1 MHRLEI
7 EKSKI
12 LRLEHATKE
21 EKATTDKQRRKMEE
35 ELSKTRIVQKQEQ
48 NKHQNVRIA
57 LGENILLLQLLLLL
71 LVVTGIALTFS
82 LLCGCFYCFYFRF
95 AIFAIFCRINQDPKR
110 PKRSRQ
116 EHFENQMGRGRARC
130 FASQTPMCP
139 AGTKCP
145 GVATTKHAIQAGGGN
160 VENGDGNE
168 IRICHQ

>member
-7 EKSKI
+7 EKSKTI
-12 LRLEHATKE
+12 RLEHATKE
-21 EKATTDKQRRKMEE
+21 QKATTDKQKSKMEE
-35 ELSKTRIVQKQEQ
+35 ELSKAKIHFNHQSTLEQ
-48 NKHQNVRIA
+48 NRNQSVLIA
-57 LGENILLLQLLLLL
+57 LGENVLLLRLLL
-71 LVVTGIALTFS
+71 LVGTGIALTFS
-82 LLCGCFYCFYFRF
+82 LLCGCCSCFLFSF
-95 AIFAIFCRINQDPKR
+95 AICCRKNQNPKR

-145 GVATTKHAIQAGGGN
+145 GVATAKHAIQARGGN

>member
-21 EKATTDKQRRKMEE
+21 QKATTDKQKRKMEE
-35 ELSKTRIVQKQEQ
+35 ELSKTKIHFNHQSTLEQ

-71 LVVTGIALTFS
+71 LLVVTGIALTFS
-82 LLCGCFYCFYFRF
+82 FVVVV
-95 AIFAIFCRINQDPKR
+95 CRKNQNPKR

>member
-71 LVVTGIALTFS
+71 LLVVTGIALTFS
-82 LLCGCFYCFYFRF
+82 FVVVVF
-95 AIFAIFCRINQDPKR
+95 RINQDPKR